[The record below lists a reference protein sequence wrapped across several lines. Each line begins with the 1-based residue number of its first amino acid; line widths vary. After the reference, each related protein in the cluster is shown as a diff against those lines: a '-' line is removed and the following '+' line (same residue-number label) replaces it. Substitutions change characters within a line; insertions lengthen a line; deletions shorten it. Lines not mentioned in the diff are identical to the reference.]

1 MKHLV
6 NVKDMVLIAAG
17 FSFAFAFIIILLR
30 KYLFRKASLLNVVVL
45 EDNSKIYKSSK
56 KFVSDIEIMAN
67 NFRYRARRNDVRSA
81 GSVGQSTDVEY
92 GEYGD
97 RNSDYRNDIDDS
109 KEEVT
114 DFVE

>member
-1 MKHLV
+1 M
-6 NVKDMVLIAAG
+6 NVKDMVLIAA
-17 FSFAFAFIIILLR
+17 SFCFAIAFIIILLR
-30 KYLFRKASLLNVVVL
+30 KYLFRKASLFNVVVI
-45 EDNSKIYKSSK
+45 EETSK
-56 KFVSDIEIMAN
+56 KFISEIEIMAN
-67 NFRYRARRNDVRSA
+67 NFRYRARRNGVRSA
-81 GSVGQSTDVEY
+81 GSVGQSIDVEY